1 MYRKKTGNHV
11 HDCGFL
17 VNPKFPFISASPD
30 GKICEN
36 GQSDILDVKSPFSL
50 RDWKISE
57 ALESYEKRDSLFLET
72 IGNQITL
79 KRNHMHWFQV
89 QGQLLVSGAKI
100 CDIVTYT
107 KQDLLI
113 ERIDPDEGVM
123 TQILERLS
131 NVDIAHVVPK
141 LKDL

>member
-1 MYRKKTGNHV
+1 M
-11 HDCGFL
+11 
-17 VNPKFPFISASPD
+17 
-30 GKICEN
+30 
-36 GQSDILDVKSPFSL
+36 KSPFCL
-50 RDWKISE
+50 RDWKILE
-57 ALESYEKRDSLFLET
+57 VLESYEKRDSLFSET
-72 IGNQITL
+72 VGNQITL

-89 QGQLLVSGAKI
+89 KGQLLVSGAKF
-100 CDIVTYT
+100 CDFVTYT

-113 ERIDPDEGVM
+113 ERIEHYEGVM